1 MIPVPYLAHTLPLA
15 AQVIA
20 AFFTLMT
27 LAALAYSLLVFRA
40 ARSYSRAAHVPLPD
54 FTPPVSIL
62 KPVKGLDPEM
72 YAAFASHCRQDYPA
86 DYEILFGLHDMDDPA
101 VQAIEKLQQEFPA
114 HSIRI
119 IVCPEILGTNGK
131 VSNLVQ
137 MLPHARFDYLLINDS
152 DIHVSTQYLRH
163 TMPAFAIKTKKQRQ
177 VGMVTALYRGRA
189 HGTLKSRLALGSR
202 LEALGISTDFM
213 PGVLT
218 ARWLEK
224 GLRFGLGS
232 TLAVTRRALN
242 AIGGFAPLVDHLAD
256 DYELGARIFRAGY
269 RVETGR
275 EVAETSIPAYRF
287 PDFLAHQLRWA
298 RGVRDAR
305 PLGYFGL
312 LITFGLPW
320 ALANVIAS
328 AASLDS
334 IALLSAM
341 LCVRIAIALTIGVG
355 VLQDRACLR
364 DIWLLPLRDFIAL
377 GIWFWSFAD
386 DHIVWRGEKF
396 LLRDGKLIRDGNR
409 ITSGAECKG

>member
-1 MIPVPYLAHTLPLA
+1 
-15 AQVIA
+15 
-20 AFFTLMT
+20 LMT
-27 LAALAYSLLVFRA
+27 LAALVYSLLVFRA
-40 ARSYSRAAHVPLPD
+40 ARSYSRAARVPLPE

-62 KPVKGLDPEM
+62 KPVKGLDPAM
-72 YAAFASHCRQDYPA
+72 FAAFASHCRQDYPA
-86 DYEILFGLHDMDDPA
+86 DYEILFGVHDLDDPA
-101 VQAIEKLQQEFPA
+101 VQAIEKLQREFPA

-137 MLPHARFDYLLINDS
+137 MVPHARFDYLLVNDS
-152 DIHVSTQYLRH
+152 DICVSPQYLRH
-163 TMPAFAIKTKKQRQ
+163 TMPAFAIKARKQRQ

-189 HGTLKSRLALGSR
+189 HGTLGSRPTLGSR

-232 TLAVTRRALN
+232 TLAVTRHALN
-242 AIGGFAPLVDHLAD
+242 AIGGFAPMVNHLAD
-256 DYELGARIFRAGY
+256 DYELGARIFQAGY

-320 ALANVIAS
+320 AVANVIAS

-364 DIWLLPLRDFIAL
+364 DVWLLPLRDFIAL
-377 GIWFWSFAD
+377 GIWIWSFAD
-386 DHIVWRGEKF
+386 DHIVWRGERF

-409 ITSGAECKG
+409 IAPGAECKG